1 MTEEDKEFLTMVDQE
16 YYKRV
21 KTSSEYY
28 RRKKLILQNLE
39 KLQKK
44 VENSAKNYD
53 DYAKLKFIMIEKASQ
68 KKSILKN
75 FIKLEN
81 YQQTNSSN
89 NRYFEG
95 EEYKDHGN
103 FEEAQDDF
111 ESLHGIENEYS
122 RELREK
128 IAKSK

>member
-1 MTEEDKEFLTMVDQE
+1 
-16 YYKRV
+16 
-21 KTSSEYY
+21 
-28 RRKKLILQNLE
+28 
-39 KLQKK
+39 
-44 VENSAKNYD
+44 
-53 DYAKLKFIMIEKASQ
+53 MIEKASQ

-95 EEYKDHGN
+95 DQN
-103 FEEAQDDF
+103 FNETFENEGDEF
-111 ESLHGIENEYS
+111 ESLYGLENEYS

-128 IAKSK
+128 IERSKRDKGRGLLLSFFEFN

>member
-1 MTEEDKEFLTMVDQE
+1 
-16 YYKRV
+16 
-21 KTSSEYY
+21 
-28 RRKKLILQNLE
+28 
-39 KLQKK
+39 
-44 VENSAKNYD
+44 
-53 DYAKLKFIMIEKASQ
+53 MIEKASQ

-95 EEYKDHGN
+95 DQKFNET
-103 FEEAQDDF
+103 FENEGDEF
-111 ESLHGIENEYS
+111 ESLYGLENEYS

-128 IAKSK
+128 IERSKRDKGRGLLLSFFEFN